1 MKLEVLAVAAH
12 PDDIEIT
19 CGGLIIKLADLGKKT
34 GILDLTAG
42 EKGTKGSSAE
52 RLAEA
57 RAAADIMGLTVREN
71 LNLPDAAL
79 EMTLEYKLKIAS
91 IIRKYQPDMVV
102 LPFRDGQRHPDHRVA
117 SMLGYDACFLA
128 GLAKADLEGT
138 PYRPRKI
145 IYSASFAKTAHS
157 FFVDISSQMER
168 KKQAIAA
175 YRSQFDGSSQSKQIF
190 KPGTDILELVE
201 TYNRKYGIEVG
212 CRYAEPFWISEPILV
227 ENPLEIPVR
236 SI

>member
-19 CGGLIIKLADLGKKT
+19 CGGLMIKLADLGKKT

-42 EKGTKGSSAE
+42 EKGTRGSAAE
-52 RLAEA
+52 RLTEAEA
-57 RAAADIMGLTVREN
+57 AANIMGLAVREN

-91 IIRKYQPDMVV
+91 IIRKYQPEAVV
-102 LPFRDGQRHPDHRVA
+102 LPFRDGQRHPDHSMA

-128 GLAKADLEGT
+128 GLAKAELEGS
-138 PYRPRKI
+138 PHRPRKI
-145 IYSASFAKTAHS
+145 IYISSFAKTAHS
-157 FFVDISSQMER
+157 FFVDISKQMER

-175 YRSQFDGSSQSKQIF
+175 YRSQFDGSVQSQHIF
-190 KPGTDILELVE
+190 RPGTDIMELVE
-201 TYNRKYGIEVG
+201 TYNRKYGIEAG
-212 CRYAEPFWISEPILV
+212 CRYAEPFWVSAPLLID
-227 ENPLEIPVR
+227 NPLDIQVR